1 MTRVAAV
8 LLALLV
14 AAPAVAQPRP
24 RAGAAR
30 SARLVARGEA
40 FLASGDR
47 GSAIAFFRDAIG
59 ADPMNAR
66 AYVSLGE
73 AYRARGSLQ
82 DSRTVLEA
90 GLSRSPD
97 EPTLWLALV
106 RTLVDM
112 DRPDDAARALRSL
125 LARRPDHAEAMRLR
139 AELARER
146 GAWSEAL
153 TAYRALLSSDV
164 DLSDEERAELRRY
177 ESALRVLARPLDPVS
192 AARAC
197 SGSALRRALG
207 RCR

>member
-1 MTRVAAV
+1 
-8 LLALLV
+8 
-14 AAPAVAQPRP
+14 
-24 RAGAAR
+24 
-30 SARLVARGEA
+30 
-40 FLASGDR
+40 
-47 GSAIAFFRDAIG
+47 
-59 ADPMNAR
+59 
-66 AYVSLGE
+66 
-73 AYRARGSLQ
+73 
-82 DSRTVLEA
+82 
-90 GLSRSPD
+90 
-97 EPTLWLALV
+97 
-106 RTLVDM
+106 M